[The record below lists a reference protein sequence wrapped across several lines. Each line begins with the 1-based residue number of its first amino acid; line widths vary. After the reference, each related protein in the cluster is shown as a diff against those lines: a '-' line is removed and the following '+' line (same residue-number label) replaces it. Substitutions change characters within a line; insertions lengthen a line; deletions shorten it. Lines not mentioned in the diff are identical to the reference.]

1 MIPTAPAKPDMLLD
15 HRGTAK
21 TSRESA
27 LDYEQARL
35 GVAFH
40 EAGHAVVAMSYGMN
54 ITTSEV
60 MAWFPEPGQYAV
72 TGATVVNYHATP
84 AWHFA
89 AQCAAGEVAQVQYL
103 MVYGLW
109 TPERALACSAEHDR
123 EQAIDVVTE
132 CGGQLARHHVPLG
145 GKSWG
150 QVRGMARRRVG
161 FLWREIR
168 TAAHAMNE
176 RTVLT
181 GDEIA
186 ALTGLTNPR
195 FGGAS

>member
-1 MIPTAPAKPDMLLD
+1 MMPTAPAKPDMLLD
-15 HRGTAK
+15 HRGAAK
-21 TSRESA
+21 TSRESTLA
-27 LDYEQARL
+27 YEQGRL
-35 GVAFH
+35 GIAFH
-40 EAGHAVVAMSYGMN
+40 EAAHAVVAMSYGMH

-60 MAWFPEPGQYAV
+60 MAWSPEPGRFSV
-72 TGATVVNYHATP
+72 TGRTNVHCHATP

-89 AQCAAGEVAQVQYL
+89 TQCAAGEVAQVQYL

-109 TPERALACSAEHDR
+109 TPERAAACSAEHDR
-123 EQAIDVVTE
+123 EHAIDVVTE

-150 QVRGMARRRVG
+150 QVRGIARRRVG

-168 TAAHAMNE
+168 STAHAIDAQ
-176 RTVLT
+176 TVLT

-195 FGGAS
+195 SGGAA

>member
-15 HRGTAK
+15 HRGAAK
-21 TSRESA
+21 THRESA
-27 LDYEQARL
+27 LNYEQARL

-40 EAGHAVVAMSYGMN
+40 EAAHAVVAMAYGMH

-60 MAWFPEPGQYAV
+60 MAWAPEPGRYTL
-72 TGATVVNYHATP
+72 TGRTGVDCHATP
-84 AWHFA
+84 TWHFA

-109 TPERALACSAEHDR
+109 TPERASACFAEHDR
-123 EQAIDVVTE
+123 EHAIDIVTE

-145 GKSWG
+145 GKSWA

-168 TAAHAMNE
+168 TTAHAMNE

-195 FGGAS
+195 FGGAA